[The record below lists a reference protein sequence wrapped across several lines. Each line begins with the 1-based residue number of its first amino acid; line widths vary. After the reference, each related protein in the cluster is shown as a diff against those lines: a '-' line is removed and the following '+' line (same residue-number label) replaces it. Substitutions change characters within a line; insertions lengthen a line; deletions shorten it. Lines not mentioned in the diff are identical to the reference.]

1 MTTVFLCSIPE
12 FSNDYKHVAD
22 FSNRQKQLEWMY
34 NKCIIDLQT
43 NTKIDN
49 FTDSITLNYTMN
61 TNMRKCDYLYAQ
73 GTDGRYFF
81 FFITNMEQ
89 LTTSTVKIYLELDV
103 WQTYQFDIQLFPSYV
118 VRQHVKRWNADGTP
132 CKEIVSENFPQY
144 EYISQVQQ
152 KMCGINNGSY
162 IYVSTSPLGL
172 ISDSSGGGDTPKP
185 DIPSGGCGNVEL
197 GIPSIDGF
205 KFIKGE
211 EGMNSY
217 AVNIGDGVMTI
228 GYGCTDEYDT
238 ETYNILKS
246 NEPVSEE
253 LASEYFAMSLVSNY
267 GVPLKNSLA
276 NDGITVSQNE
286 FDAILSFYYNA
297 GSGSWANSDIR
308 ACLLSGDK
316 DGAYTAW
323 LTQNIREGTQF
334 ETGLRARRQREA
346 NVFKNNTYEI
356 KSITMYGQGG
366 SVLGT
371 VSPDESHIPPLIS
384 DECSQPTGLVEIEDE
399 NGVKGMFPCAS
410 GRFQNVYPNYQDGDY
425 HGAVDLSG
433 NDGVNIYPPRDN
445 MTVVKV
451 VGGHPNVSNPSI
463 GYGNYCVL
471 EDNETKQR
479 YWFGHMRTTPL
490 VQVGDTV
497 NQNTVI
503 GNVGTS
509 GYSTGPHLHYEIR
522 VSPYGSANRINP
534 IKYIYSSDGS
544 KHEPSIYETFTR
556 GEL

>member
-12 FSNDYKHVAD
+12 FSNDYKHIAD

-34 NKCIIDLQT
+34 NKCIVDLQT

-49 FTDSITLNYTMN
+49 FTDNITLNYTMN
-61 TNMRKCDYLYAQ
+61 TNMRKCDYLYSQ

-89 LTTSTVKIYLELDV
+89 LTASTVKVYLELDV

-144 EYISQVQQ
+144 EYISEVQQ
-152 KMCGINNGSY
+152 QMSSINNGSY

-172 ISDSSGGGDTPKP
+172 ISDSSGGGDVP
-185 DIPSGGCGNVEL
+185 PSSSCQAD
-197 GIPSIDGF
+197 GILSYDGF
-205 KFIKGE
+205 RFIKGYEGFTPTGAYLNGEPFKTVGYGFTETSNPEGYDAHKPFPCTE
-211 EGMNSY
+211 EKASELFGKLVDTY
-217 AVNIGDGVMTI
+217 ANRVWQQCQKDGIAELLTKSMFDAMVSTAWNCGVGGFLTYDTSPYQLIKVNPFDANIENVWKKFAITSQGNVLQGLVLRRQAEADIYFRGEYEMRAIVNTSGGHVDGDGFI
-228 GYGCTDEYDT
+228 
-238 ETYNILKS
+238 
-246 NEPVSEE
+246 
-253 LASEYFAMSLVSNY
+253 
-267 GVPLKNSLA
+267 
-276 NDGITVSQNE
+276 
-286 FDAILSFYYNA
+286 
-297 GSGSWANSDIR
+297 
-308 ACLLSGDK
+308 
-316 DGAYTAW
+316 
-323 LTQNIREGTQF
+323 
-334 ETGLRARRQREA
+334 
-346 NVFKNNTYEI
+346 
-356 KSITMYGQGG
+356 
-366 SVLGT
+366 
-371 VSPDESHIPPLIS
+371 PDRYVKCQP
-384 DECSQPTGLVEIEDE
+384 QPTGLVEIEDE
-399 NGVKGMFPCAS
+399 NGHKGMFPCAS
-410 GRFQNVYPNYQDGDY
+410 GRFTNVYPNYNDGTY
-425 HGAVDLSG
+425 HGGIDLSR
-433 NDGVNIYPPRDN
+433 NDGVNIYPPRNN
-445 MTVVKV
+445 MKVIKV
-451 VGGHPNVSNPSI
+451 VGGYPNERNDSI

-544 KHEPSIYETFTR
+544 KHKPSINETFTR